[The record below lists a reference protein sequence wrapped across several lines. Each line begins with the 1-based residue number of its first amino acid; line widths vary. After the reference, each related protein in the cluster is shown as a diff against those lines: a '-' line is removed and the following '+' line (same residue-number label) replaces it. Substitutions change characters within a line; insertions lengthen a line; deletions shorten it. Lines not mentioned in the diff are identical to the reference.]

1 MMQSQF
7 GQLRVVFRMIRC
19 GLIHF
24 AAGTYGVLLCL
35 WMAPVHAAE
44 ADLIIVAGQSNA
56 VGYDAKPEVLKD
68 DETDKQVLFWYRCG
82 DPLPDEFDTT
92 SGGMWT
98 TLGPQPLGKP
108 DRTPGK
114 PRQYGNFAQPEGG
127 FGPEMGLGR
136 KLKPTA
142 GRRLAIVKGAWSGTG
157 LATDWDSEA
166 TDDNGAC
173 YRALV
178 AEVELATNAAAK
190 EDLTLK
196 PRALVWVQGESDA
209 NPADGR
215 LYADRL
221 VKMIS
226 ALRSELA
233 APEMA
238 ALLAINTRFR
248 AVGDQPHPDVLMVI
262 EGQQAAASK
271 LGRSRYIDTDGVGYF
286 GPYHFDGAGT
296 LEVGYR
302 MAKGLEEIEAEGK
315 TAD

>member
-1 MMQSQF
+1 VIQLQL
-7 GQLRVVFRMIRC
+7 GQLWVLLRMVRFGPI
-19 GLIHF
+19 GF
-24 AAGTYGVLLCL
+24 MAAICGVLLCL
-35 WMAPVHAAE
+35 WMGAVHAAE

-56 VGYDAKPEVLKD
+56 VGYDAKPEVLKE
-68 DETDKQVLFWYRCG
+68 DEADKQVLFWYRCG
-82 DPLPDEFDTT
+82 DPLPDEFDST
-92 SGGMWT
+92 SGGKWT

-108 DRTPGK
+108 DRTPGN

-136 KLKPTA
+136 KLTPTA

-157 LATDWDSEA
+157 LATDWDPEA
-166 TDDNGAC
+166 TDDRGAC

-178 AEVELATNAAAK
+178 AEVQLATSAAAQQ
-190 EDLTLK
+190 DLTLK

-209 NPADGR
+209 NPADGP
-215 LYADRL
+215 LYGDRL

-226 ALRSELA
+226 ALRNELA

-248 AVGDQPHPDVLMVI
+248 AMGDQPHSDVLLVI
-262 EGQQAAASK
+262 EGQKAAASK
-271 LGRSRYIDTDGVGYF
+271 LGRSRYVDTDGVGYF

-302 MAKGLEEIEAEGK
+302 MAKGLEEIEAEGNR
-315 TAD
+315 AE